1 MTMTAINN
9 TLLADALG
17 RSFHVKFLIP
27 VYESGVYLIDCLN
40 FHQGG
45 QLELGL
51 SDADGI
57 HFGCYTLDR
66 DITIKDL
73 MPSVSSVR
81 DELWIFHEAYSSIQL
96 LASDTTGID
105 AVSLSAV
112 LKIMNRSFDSL
123 LRQLDEAIKC

>member
-1 MTMTAINN
+1 MTAINN

-17 RSFHVKFLIP
+17 RSFHVDFLTP
-27 VYESGVYLIDCLN
+27 LEQSGVYLIDSVN

-45 QLELGL
+45 QVELGL
-51 SDADGI
+51 SDVDGV
-57 HFGCYTLDR
+57 HLGCYTLNR

-81 DELWIFHEAYSSIQL
+81 DDLWILHEAYSSIQL

-112 LKIMNRSFDSL
+112 LKTMNRSFDSF